1 MSSTAQH
8 DVTIPVE
15 IFVVQSHANGLFHKM
30 IHIAR
35 RFVQNDGVAEAD
47 AMPC

>member
-1 MSSTAQH
+1 
-8 DVTIPVE
+8 
-15 IFVVQSHANGLFHKM
+15 M

-47 AMPC
+47 AMPCWYCALPPQTYPADRDGCVFYVPCF